1 VVLRTTSSGNPAL
14 VRTGSSVA
22 SIPVPAGRL
31 EVGIDHPRVSG
42 VWRFE
47 TGAPSLLT
55 VDFLAADPIDVAG
68 GTALERGVCDG
79 FIPTPRIRVRINGV
93 EHEVVS
99 SAESVLERNYSRPD
113 HQTAYVA
120 DRWGTA
126 FNDARLRQC
135 RRLLEGISGEVCDVG
150 SGYSMV
156 WHSGPWPF
164 TVHAFDRDPAAVA
177 ALQQRGV
184 DSRCA
189 PADDPPFEGGR
200 FDAVYAG
207 EIIEH
212 LTEPNAALRRWVELL
227 KPNGRLIVTTPN
239 RRHLLARVRGFEL
252 VENPEHLFEWDLRQ
266 LRRAVI
272 GAGAEVDAVE
282 GLIQQIP
289 VFIPGRGWRDLTPTM
304 LRYMPHTPR
313 WFVRAMIDA
322 GRWAPSFAYN
332 LAVAAHRTR

>member
-1 VVLRTTSSGNPAL
+1 M
-14 VRTGSSVA
+14 
-22 SIPVPAGRL
+22 
-31 EVGIDHPRVSG
+31 
-42 VWRFE
+42 
-47 TGAPSLLT
+47 LT
-55 VDFLAADPIDVAG
+55 VDFLAADPIDVVG
-68 GTALERGVCDG
+68 GTAIQRGVCDG
-79 FIPTPRIRVRINGV
+79 FIATPRIRARINGV

-135 RRLLEGISGEVCDVG
+135 RRLLKGITGEVCDVG

-164 TVHAFDRDPAAVA
+164 TVHAFDCDRAAVA
-177 ALQQRGV
+177 ALQQMGV
-184 DSRCA
+184 DSRFA
-189 PADDPPFEGGR
+189 PADDPPFENGR

-212 LTEPNAALRRWVELL
+212 LPEPHHALRRWVELL

-239 RRHLLARVRGFEL
+239 RRHLSGSSPRFRAGGESGAS
-252 VENPEHLFEWDLRQ
+252 LRMGPASAAPGGRR
-266 LRRAVI
+266 RRAQ
-272 GAGAEVDAVE
+272 VDTAE
-282 GLIQQIP
+282 GLIQQLP
-289 VFIPGRGWRDLTPTM
+289 VWIPGRGWRDLTPV
-304 LRYMPHTPR
+304 LVHRVRNTPG

-322 GRWAPSFAYN
+322 GRWAPSLAYN
-332 LAVAAHRTR
+332 LAVAAHRFDNSNTTPFG

>member
-1 VVLRTTSSGNPAL
+1 VRSGNPEV
-14 VRTGSSVA
+14 VRVSGSVA
-22 SIPVPAGRL
+22 SIPVPAGL
-31 EVGIDHPRVSG
+31 VEVGIDHPRVSG
-42 VWRFE
+42 VWRFD
-47 TGAPSLLT
+47 AAVPSVLT

-68 GTALERGVCDG
+68 GIALERGVCGD
-79 FIPTPRIRVRINGV
+79 FIPPPRIRLRINGV
-93 EHEVVS
+93 AQEVVS

-120 DRWGTA
+120 DRWGLA

-135 RRLLEGISGEVCDVG
+135 RRLLQGITGEVCDVG

-177 ALQQRGV
+177 ALQEKGV
-184 DSRCA
+184 DARFA
-189 PADDPPFEGGR
+189 PADDPPFAKGM

-212 LTEPNAALRRWVELL
+212 LTDPEAALRRWVELL

-239 RRHLLARVRGFEL
+239 RRHLLTRVRGFEL

-266 LRRAVI
+266 LRRAVTR
-272 GAGAEVDAVE
+272 AGAHVDSVE

-289 VFIPGRGWRDLTPTM
+289 VYVPGRGWRDVTPT
-304 LRYMPHTPR
+304 LVHRVPRTPT
-313 WFVRAMIDA
+313 WFARVMIDA
-322 GRWAPSFAYN
+322 GRWAPSIAFN

>member
-1 VVLRTTSSGNPAL
+1 MVLRTVSSGNPAP

-47 TGAPSLLT
+47 TAAPSLLT

-79 FIPTPRIRVRINGV
+79 FIPTPRIRVRINGI

-113 HQTAYVA
+113 HQTAYAA

-156 WHSGPWPF
+156 WHSGPWRF

-184 DSRCA
+184 DSRFA
-189 PADDPPFEGGR
+189 PADDPPFERGR

-239 RRHLLARVRGFEL
+239 RRHLLTRVRGFEL